1 MSYMLVHGGRPLMGH
16 VTPVANKNSIL
27 KLIPA
32 ALLTDED
39 VIIHNVPTSSDVLTM
54 LEILG
59 KLGGSY
65 EWMNDQMSLKI
76 NCSGVN
82 NHAIDPILGDKI
94 KASAMYLW
102 PLLLRLGRASMPTP
116 QWCKLGTRPMDA
128 FIEGM
133 VELGASYMHAWGEYL
148 LESDWLQAKEIRQ
161 WFPSVTATENLIITA
176 TKVPGT
182 TVIYNAACEPHT
194 QDLCHMLVAMGAK
207 IEGIGSNRVIVTGV
221 ESLKWVE
228 WTVVS
233 DHLDVGGL
241 IAAAIMTGGEITIH
255 QAATQH
261 MGIILQVFGKM
272 GVKVVVDREADTI
285 FVPREQHLVIEKT
298 VKWDPLRVH
307 ALQWPLLPPD
317 FIHTCA
323 VLALKA
329 EWVAIFD
336 NLMYEYGWFFVQ
348 EIAKMKGQ
356 MTMMNPVSV
365 MTSGPTQFQSAY
377 LVCTDI
383 IQASY
388 ALLLA
393 AMAAPGTSKLVN
405 YKYIFRRFPDIVE
418 QFNRLGAKIEIVED

>member
-1 MSYMLVHGGRPLMGH
+1 MLVHWGHPLQG
-16 VTPVANKNSIL
+16 TAIPVANKNSII

-39 VIIHNVPTSSDVLTM
+39 VIIHNVPTSSDVVIM
-54 LEILG
+54 LEILE
-59 KLGGSY
+59 KLGGLY
-65 EWMNDQMSLKI
+65 EWFNDQTSLKI

-82 NHAIDPILGDKI
+82 NHAIDAVLGDKI

-102 PLLLRLGRASMPTP
+102 PLLLRFGKASMPTP

-133 VELGASYMHAWGEYL
+133 VELGATYTHADGEYL
-148 LESDWLQAKEIRQ
+148 LESDWLIAKEIRQ

-176 TKVPGT
+176 SKVPGT

-194 QDLCHMLVAMGAK
+194 QDLCYMLVAMGAQ
-207 IEGIGSNRVIVTGV
+207 IQWIGSNRLEVTGV
-221 ESLKWVE
+221 SSLSGVE
-228 WTVVS
+228 RTVVS
-233 DHLDVGGL
+233 DHLDVWWL
-241 IAAAIMTGGEITIH
+241 IAATVLTGGEIMI
-255 QAATQH
+255 QRAATQH
-261 MGIILQVFGKM
+261 MGGILQVFAKM
-272 GVKVVVDREADTI
+272 GVKVVIDREADTI
-285 FVPREQHLVIEKT
+285 FVPREQHLKIEKT
-298 VKWDPLRVH
+298 IKWDPLRVH

-329 EWVAIFD
+329 EWVAIWD

-365 MTSGPTQFQSAY
+365 MTSWPTEFQSAY

-405 YKYIFRRFPDIVE
+405 YKFIFRRFPNIVE
-418 QFNRLGAKIEIVED
+418 KFNALGAKIEIVED

>member
-1 MSYMLVHGGRPLMGH
+1 MLVHWWRPLLGRT
-16 VTPVANKNSIL
+16 TPVANKNSII

-39 VIIHNVPTSSDVLTM
+39 VIIHNVPSSSDVLIM
-54 LEILG
+54 LQILE
-59 KLGGSY
+59 KLGGLF
-65 EWMNDQMSLKI
+65 ERFNNQTSLKI
-76 NCSGVN
+76 NCSGVHN
-82 NHAIDPILGDKI
+82 YVIDAVLGDKI

-102 PLLLRLGRASMPTP
+102 PLLLRFGKASMPTP

-133 VELGASYMHAWGEYL
+133 IELGAIYSHTDGEYL
-148 LESDWLQAKEIRQ
+148 LESDWLVAKEIRQ

-182 TVIYNAACEPHT
+182 TIIYNAACEPHT
-194 QDLCHMLVAMGAK
+194 QDLCHMLLAMGAQ
-207 IEGIGSNRVIVTGV
+207 IQWIGSNRLEITWV
-221 ESLKWVE
+221 ESLTGVE

-233 DHLDVGGL
+233 DHLDVWWL
-241 IAAAIMTGGEITIH
+241 IAATVLTGGEIMIDH
-255 QAATQH
+255 AATQH
-261 MGIILQVFGKM
+261 MTGILQVFSKM
-272 GVKVVVDREADTI
+272 WVKVIVDRDADTI
-285 FVPREQHLVIEKT
+285 FVPREQHLKIEKT
-298 VKWDPLRVH
+298 IKGDPLRVH
-307 ALQWPLLPPD
+307 AFQWPLLPPD

-329 EWVAIFD
+329 DWVAIWD

-356 MTMMNPVSV
+356 MIMMNPVSV
-365 MTSGPTQFQSAY
+365 MTSGPTQFQAADI
-377 LVCTDI
+377 VCTDI

-393 AMAAPGTSKLVN
+393 ALAAPGTSKLVN
-405 YKYIFRRFPDIVE
+405 YKYIFRRFPNIVE
-418 QFNRLGAKIEIVED
+418 KFNKLGAHIEIIED

>member
-1 MSYMLVHGGRPLMGH
+1 MGQ
-16 VTPVANKNSIL
+16 VTPVANKNSII

-39 VIIHNVPTSSDVLTM
+39 VIIHNVPTSSDVVIM
-54 LEILG
+54 LEILE

-65 EWMNDQMSLKI
+65 TWFNNKTSLTI
-76 NCSGVN
+76 NCSGVHN
-82 NHAIDPILGDKI
+82 YAIDAVLGDKI
-94 KASAMYLW
+94 KASAMYLG
-102 PLLLRLGRASMPTP
+102 PLLLRFGRASMPTP

-133 VELGASYMHAWGEYL
+133 IELGASYTHADGEYL
-148 LESDWLQAKEIRQ
+148 LESDWLVAKEIRQ

-176 TKVPGT
+176 SKVPGT
-182 TVIYNAACEPHT
+182 TTIYNAACEPHT
-194 QDLCHMLVAMGAK
+194 QDLCHMLVAMGAQ
-207 IEGIGSNRVIVTGV
+207 IQWIGSNRLEVTGV
-221 ESLKWVE
+221 SSLSGVE
-228 WTVVS
+228 RTVVS
-233 DHLDVGGL
+233 DHLDVWWL
-241 IAAAIMTGGEITIH
+241 IAATIMTEWEITIH
-255 QAATQH
+255 RAATKH

-272 GVKVVVDREADTI
+272 WVKVVVDYDADTI
-285 FVPREQHLVIEKT
+285 FVPREQHLVIDKT

-307 ALQWPLLPPD
+307 AMQWPLLPPD
-317 FIHTCA
+317 FVHTCA
-323 VLALKA
+323 ILALKA
-329 EWVAIFD
+329 EWIAIWD

-365 MTSGPTQFQSAY
+365 MTSGPTQFQSAH

-405 YKYIFRRFPDIVE
+405 YKYIFRRFPNIVE
-418 QFNRLGAKIEIVED
+418 EFNKLWAKIEIVED

>member
-1 MSYMLVHGGRPLMGH
+1 MGH

-39 VIIHNVPTSSDVLTM
+39 VIIHNVPTSSDVITM
-54 LEILG
+54 LQILE

-65 EWMNDQMSLKI
+65 EWMNNQTSLKI
-76 NCSGVN
+76 NCSWVN
-82 NHAIDPILGDKI
+82 NYAIDAVLGDKI

-102 PLLLRLGRASMPTP
+102 PLLLRFGKASMPTP

-133 VELGASYMHAWGEYL
+133 IELGATYTHIHGEYL
-148 LESDWLQAKEIRQ
+148 LESDWLVAKEIRQ

-176 TKVPGT
+176 TKIPGIT
-182 TVIYNAACEPHT
+182 TIYNAACEPHT
-194 QDLCHMLVAMGAK
+194 QDLCHMLIAMGAK
-207 IEGIGSNRVIVTGV
+207 ISGIGSNRLEITGV
-221 ESLKWVE
+221 VSLTWVE

-233 DHLDVGGL
+233 YHLDVGWL
-241 IAAAIMTGGEITIH
+241 NAAAIMTNGEIMIH
-255 QAATQH
+255 KAATQH
-261 MGIILQVFGKM
+261 MGIILQVFSKM
-272 GVKVVVDREADTI
+272 GVKVVVDCFADTI

-307 ALQWPLLPPD
+307 AMQWPLLPPD

-323 VLALKA
+323 VLALMA
-329 EWVAIFD
+329 EWVAIRD

-348 EIAKMKGQ
+348 EIAKMRWQ

-365 MTSGPTQFQSAY
+365 MTSGPTQFQSAD

-405 YKYIFRRFPDIVE
+405 YKYIFRRFPNIVDE
-418 QFNRLGAKIEIVED
+418 FNKLGAKIEIVED